1 MLEYLHAFN
10 QGLINV
16 LPWFTPHGTETF
28 IYMMIGMLVGFA
40 VGILPGLGGATTL
53 ALMLPFIYNMDPTT
67 AFAFLLGSNAVT
79 ATTGD
84 VTSVLF
90 GVPGEG
96 ICAATIVDGH
106 PMAKNGEAGRAL
118 GAALMSSLVG
128 AVFGAFILALAIP
141 IVSPLVL
148 SVGSAEF
155 FMLAVL
161 GVTFV
166 ASLSGENIPKGL
178 IAGGLGLVL
187 AMVGLDP
194 IESVPRFTLEGILG
208 ENNALFLWDGVS
220 LVAVTVG
227 LFAIPEIIDLAVQG
241 TSIAGTDKPAKLGGV
256 MEGIK
261 DTFRHWKLVLRCSA
275 IGSYIGLIPGMGGGP
290 AQWLAY
296 AHAVQTSPDK
306 ERFGKGD
313 VRGVLGPGAANN
325 SKEGGALIPTLAFGV
340 PGSVSMAI
348 LLGAFI
354 IQGIV
359 PGPDLLNPAKHLTL
373 TFSMVWII
381 VITNV
386 ITVLI
391 CLMFLNQLAKVTYV
405 KGTYLIP
412 LLLLLVYLGGFAVKN
427 SFGDMMLVPLFGALG
442 WFMVKFDWQRPPLL
456 LGLVLGGIAE
466 NNLFIASRIYGY
478 SWLWHPGVLVII
490 AIILVGTLYPYV
502 QARLRRARENAD
514 QLKTPDKIATMVKTL
529 PVPPGNRIARAGFAL
544 FIVGILGYVVWE
556 SKFGFGAWEPRAAL
570 FPWVVGL
577 PCFMLA
583 LFILLQEA
591 MRSTK
596 EVKVEPFA
604 VESAPEVEFMVERQ
618 RTISITAWI
627 AGFFVAIWILGFVPA
642 SAIATFLYLKLGA
655 RENWGMTM
663 AITVGCWLFFFGMFD
678 YALQMPFPKGELFEW
693 FPSLNI
699 ASSLRA
705 LIIG

>member
-1 MLEYLHAFN
+1 MLEYFHAFN

-16 LPWFTPHGTETF
+16 LPYFTPHGTETF
-28 IYMMIGMLVGFA
+28 LYMMIGMGIGFV

-141 IVSPLVL
+141 VVSPLVL
-148 SVGSAEF
+148 SIGSAEF

-194 IESVPRFTLEGILG
+194 IESVPRFTLEGLLG
-208 ENNALFLWDGVS
+208 EDNALFLWDGVS

-241 TSIAGTDKPAKLGGV
+241 TSIAGTSQPGKLGGV

-275 IGSYIGLIPGMGGGP
+275 IGAYIGLIPGMGGGP

-296 AHAVQTSPDK
+296 AHAVQSSPNK
-306 ERFGKGD
+306 ARFGKGAIE
-313 VRGVLGPGAANN
+313 GVLGPGAANN
-325 SKEGGALIPTLAFGV
+325 SKEGGSLIPTLAFGV

-373 TFSMVWII
+373 TFSFVWII
-381 VITNV
+381 VITNI

-391 CLMFLNQLAKVTYV
+391 CLMFLNQLAKITFV

-412 LLLLLVYLGGFAVKN
+412 PILLLVYLGGFAVKN
-427 SFGDMMLVPLFGALG
+427 SFGDMMLVLIFGALG

-466 NNLFIASRIYGY
+466 NNLFIAGRIYGY
-478 SWLWHPGVLVII
+478 SWMWHPGVLVIAGII
-490 AIILVGTLYPYV
+490 AVGTLYPYV
-502 QARLRRARENAD
+502 QARWRRSRKSAE
-514 QLKTPDKIATMVKTL
+514 QTTPDPMTAVVKTV
-529 PVPPGNRIARAGFAL
+529 PVPVGTRIARAAFAL
-544 FIVGILGYVVWE
+544 FIVGILGYVVYQA
-556 SKFGFGAWEPRAAL
+556 KFGFGAWEPRAGL

-577 PCFMLA
+577 PSFLLA
-583 LFILLQEA
+583 LYILIQECL
-591 MRSTK
+591 RSTR
-596 EVKVEPFA
+596 EVKVAEYGLVLEPK
-604 VESAPEVEFMVERQ
+604 VEPIVERQ
-618 RTISITAWI
+618 RTIAISGWI
-627 AGFFVAIWILGFVPA
+627 VGFFVAIWILGFVPA
-642 SAIATFLYLKLGA
+642 SAVATFLYLKFGA
-655 RENWGMTM
+655 GEKWPISL
-663 AITVGCWLFFFGMFD
+663 ALTVVCWLFFFGVFD
-678 YALQMPFPKGELFEW
+678 YALQLPFPKGEMFEW
-693 FPSLNI
+693 IPFNV

-705 LIIG
+705 IIIG